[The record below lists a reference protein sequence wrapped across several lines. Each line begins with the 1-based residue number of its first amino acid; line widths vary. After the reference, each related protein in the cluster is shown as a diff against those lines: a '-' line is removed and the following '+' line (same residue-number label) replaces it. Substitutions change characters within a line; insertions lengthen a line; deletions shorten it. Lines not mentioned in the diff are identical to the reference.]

1 MSEAAYFEQFSGYQ
15 PGDDA
20 WQDVFTVMHGEYA
33 HREFTSKVEA
43 EEECRRLSRK
53 YPERRFEFEIVVTP
67 NALCGGRRFKM
78 LDARFFPLPLE

>member
-33 HREFTSKVEA
+33 HREFTDRDAA
-43 EEECRRLSRK
+43 ELERDRLVQR
-53 YPERRFEFEIVVTP
+53 YPNKQFSIVVTP
-67 NALCGGRRFKM
+67 DALFNGYRHSM
-78 LDARFFPLPLE
+78 LIAPFFPLPLE